1 MHANEG
7 NLLIAELQAL
17 LDALPFGIAWMEPN
31 RIIRRCNRAYEL
43 LLGFA
48 PGEIIGRPAPL
59 PESERLVWETQES
72 ELRAGQRIVNYEGPR
87 LRKDGSQFP
96 ALISANPLIR
106 RNGSYIGLVGT
117 IVDHTGRHEQEF
129 EMQILALMVHYSPY
143 FMGVAEREG
152 RATFV
157 NPRGQ
162 EMFGLDGDE
171 HVKRTN
177 VLDYFAPGQRALA
190 ETQLIPALLTQKELT
205 FETLGRNFRTG
216 NEFPLHCTCFV
227 IPDQKTGETKYI
239 AAVAEDITERMQV
252 ESKLKIFCSVVQH
265 SPDPI
270 GVAGMDLH
278 TIFINR
284 AGRERFSLDGNEDT
298 LRTHMLDYIAESE
311 HTRVRDEL
319 VPLLLA
325 RGCLSREILSRN
337 LKTGELFPALWTS
350 FVIYDE
356 KTGEPFLFA
365 TVVKD
370 ISESKRIEEELR
382 RQDAYLKEAQK
393 ISHTGSWTWMP
404 DTGEAIWSEE
414 MFSILGLDPE
424 ITKASRSVYFERMH
438 PDDQAEN
445 LKLWRQAVDEGASID
460 NTHRIVRPNGTIR
473 YVRRLGRRRHTSGRA
488 SELIGTIMDVT
499 EQHEREAELQR
510 SLDENKALLKEN
522 QALQEQLRKEV
533 LSLHE
538 LTRELQV
545 RFASIQKAGF
555 EQIVGSSPALQR
567 LLTMVEKVAKTDYT
581 VLIVGETGTGK
592 ELIAQAIH
600 QTSKRAGHPL
610 VIVNC
615 ASLTTSIASSELFGH
630 EKGAFTGAHE
640 RHLGHF
646 EVAKGGTI
654 FLDEVGE
661 LALETQAALLR
672 VLDNQV
678 FQRAGGTASI
688 RADVRVIAATN
699 RDLEASVAAGTFRE
713 DLYYRLRSFLVEV
726 PPLRERREDI
736 PLLVDHFIKHSV
748 EKYDQKTIQNVD
760 QRSLEMLRAYDWPGN
775 VRQLQKVIEASVTL
789 CDSNTLSVDRQR
801 LYPARTTPV
810 APAPPTNPKPLRE
823 GTSEYTRGRIEEAL
837 LKCHGQVGGQAGAAA
852 LLGVPDSTLHSRIK
866 ALKIRVENFGPR
878 RRPRKKAT

>member
-1 MHANEG
+1 MHTNEG
-7 NLLIAELQAL
+7 TLLIAELQAL
-17 LDALPFGIAWMEPN
+17 LDALPFGIAWMESN
-31 RIIRRCNRAYEL
+31 RIVRRCNRAYEQ

-48 PGEIIGRPAPL
+48 PGEIIGHPAPL
-59 PESERLVWETQES
+59 PESERPIWNTQES
-72 ELRAGQRIVNYEGPR
+72 ELRTGKRIVNYEGPR

-117 IVDHTGRHEQEF
+117 IFDTTGRHEQEF
-129 EMQILALMVHYSPY
+129 RMQMLALMARYSPY

-152 RATFV
+152 KAIFV
-157 NPRGQ
+157 SPRGQ
-162 EMFGLDGDE
+162 EIFGLDGDE

-177 VLDYFAPGQRALA
+177 VFDYFAPSQRALA
-190 ETQLIPALLTQKELT
+190 EKQLIPTLLTQKELT
-205 FETLGRNFRTG
+205 FETLGRNFRTDY
-216 NEFPLHCTCFV
+216 EFPLRCTCFV

-239 AAVAEDITERMQV
+239 AAVAEDITERKQA
-252 ESKLKIFCSVVQH
+252 ESKLQIFSSVVQH

-270 GVAGMDLH
+270 GVAGMDLRP
-278 TIFINR
+278 IFINR
-284 AGRERFSLDGNEDT
+284 AGRERFGLDGDEDI
-298 LRTHMLDYIAESE
+298 LRTHTLDYIAESE
-311 HTRVRDEL
+311 HARVRDEL

-325 RGCLSREILSRN
+325 RGRLSREILSRN
-337 LKTGELFPALWTS
+337 LKTGEVFPALWTS

-356 KTGEPFLFA
+356 KTEQPLLLA

-382 RQDAYLKEAQK
+382 RQDAYLREAQK
-393 ISHTGSWTWMP
+393 ISHTGSWTWKP

-424 ITKASRSVYFERMH
+424 ITQASRSVYFERMH

-473 YVRRLGRRRHTSGRA
+473 YVRRLGHRRHTSGKA

-522 QALQEQLRKEV
+522 QALQEQSRKEV

-538 LTRELQV
+538 LTHELQV
-545 RFASIQKAGF
+545 RFAFIQKAGF
-555 EQIVGSSPALQR
+555 EEIVGSSPTLQR
-567 LLTMVEKVAKTDYT
+567 LLAMVEKVAKTDYT

-592 ELIAQAIH
+592 ELIAHAIH
-600 QTSKRAGHPL
+600 QTSKRASHPL
-610 VIVNC
+610 VTVNC

-699 RDLEASVAAGTFRE
+699 RDLEPAVAAGTFRE
-713 DLYYRLRSFLVEV
+713 DLYYRLKSFLVEV

-736 PLLVDHFIKHSV
+736 PLLVDHFIQAAAGKYEKMIRSV
-748 EKYDQKTIQNVD
+748 DKQ
-760 QRSLEMLRAYDWPGN
+760 SLEMLMSYHWPGN
-775 VRQLQKVIEASVTL
+775 VRELQKVIEASVIL
-789 CDSNTLSVDRQR
+789 CDSDTLSVD
-801 LYPARTTPV
+801 
-810 APAPPTNPKPLRE
+810 KPLLYKVRATKVSATPPANDKPLQE
-823 GTSEYTRGRIEEAL
+823 GTSEYQRRRIEDAL
-837 LKCHGQVGGQAGAAA
+837 LQCHGQVGGRVGAAT
-852 LLGVPDSTLHSRIK
+852 LLGVPTSTLRYRIT
-866 ALKIRVENFGPR
+866 ALKIKVDNFR
-878 RRPRKKAT
+878 TSQRSRKNAV